1 VKFSLLAEVVAKW
14 RRDKAE
20 KLAASLAFYSVFAI
34 APMMMFGL
42 ALSTYIAQ
50 RREAT
55 DFFQA
60 ISERLLGP
68 RAAESLRPVLESGG
82 HPRGSATVIGA
93 LTLLFGASSTFFH
106 LEDIVNMIWG
116 VAQGR
121 AGLADYVRRRVF
133 SFFLVIAMTLL
144 FLVAPTLTI
153 VVAGLGRSQT
163 AAALLSFVLE
173 ALFFATIFKVLP
185 DAPVHWRDVWSG
197 AILTAAAFAVAQ
209 ALMGLYLGRIASR
222 SLYGGAG
229 AFLALLFWLYV
240 SAQILLFGAEFVAVR
255 ASHRRG

>member
-1 VKFSLLAEVVAKW
+1 MNFALLREVVEKW

-42 ALSTYIAQ
+42 ALSTYIAE

-55 DFFQA
+55 DFLQA

-82 HPRGSATVIGA
+82 HPHGSATVIGI

-106 LEDIVNMIWG
+106 LEDIVNMVWSAPRRRSG
-116 VAQGR
+116 VV
-121 AGLADYVRRRVF
+121 DYIRRRVF

-153 VVAGLGRSQT
+153 LAAGLGRSRAT
-163 AAALLSFVLE
+163 ATLLSAVLE
-173 ALFFATIFKVLP
+173 ALFFGTVFKVLP

-197 AILTAAAFAVAQ
+197 AALTAALFAVAQ
-209 ALMGLYLGRIASR
+209 VVMGYYLGRIAAR

-229 AFLALLFWLYV
+229 AFLALLFWMYV
-240 SAQILLFGAEFVAVR
+240 SAQILLFGVEFVAVR
-255 ASHRRG
+255 AARRRS